1 MTEEAK
7 AATQAEA
14 VVTDAGAN
22 LDAIDPSPFSP
33 PAFSVLKEKIARHIT
48 ELVNESVKVSKRHR
62 ADTVSAAHVERASEY
77 LVASTSRK
85 VYRHLG
91 TVGGILL
98 GAALSNLLSMTI
110 AGQYTGAGT
119 ILSASLGVIGA
130 FMIALHIAKD

>member
-1 MTEEAK
+1 MTEEENAV
-7 AATQAEA
+7 AHAEA
-14 VVTDAGAN
+14 GLVEAAAS
-22 LDAIDPSPFSP
+22 LDALDSSPFSP
-33 PAFSVLKEKIARHIT
+33 PAFSLLKDKIAQHIT

-110 AGQYTGAGT
+110 VGQYTGGGT
-119 ILSASLGVIGA
+119 LLSAALGVVGA

>member
-7 AATQAEA
+7 AAAQANA
-14 VVTDAGAN
+14 VVASAGVH
-22 LDAIDPSPFSP
+22 LDSIDSSPFSP
-33 PAFSVLKEKIARHIT
+33 PAFGLLKEKIGQHIT
-48 ELVNESVKVSKRHR
+48 ELVNESVKVSKRYR

-91 TVGGILL
+91 TVGGVLL
-98 GAALSNLLSMTI
+98 GAALSNLLSMSVV
-110 AGQYTGAGT
+110 GQYTGAGT
-119 ILSASLGVIGA
+119 ILSAALGVIGA